1 MFASIEVTHIFAR
14 KGAKNTIYSIH
25 LIFKYVVVSEDI
37 SLFTLAVIAIICAWV
52 TFYGISMI

>member
-14 KGAKNTIYSIH
+14 KGAKNTIYFIY